1 MDAMKIPLPLSMF
14 AVRQHSPDGKL
25 VVETIPVPQPGPGEV
40 LVRMAASP
48 INPSDLA
55 LLKGGYLNRNY
66 PFTPGLEGSGTV
78 VDSGGG
84 VMGRMR
90 KGSRV
95 ACTPNPEGDGT
106 WAEFMVTSAMRTIPL
121 PTSITLEQGAMTILN
136 PMTAMAFFHMA
147 RTRKHP
153 AMVNNAA
160 ASSLGKMLIRLS
172 ADQKIPLINIVRNPS
187 HVKELKKLGATYV
200 LNSQDKGFETEL
212 TILASELGATLFLDA
227 LSGPHTSQLLQAAPP
242 RSTLVVYARLA
253 GDSMQVNSGHLIRR
267 DIKIVGFQLGNWLQ
281 TKGILFKLA
290 FIKQVKKQLGKTL
303 SSHIRQTFILED
315 VEMAIAFCTQN
326 MSSGKV
332 LLLIKQKD

>member
-1 MDAMKIPLPLSMF
+1 MDAMKTTLPSIML
-14 AVRQHSPDGKL
+14 AVRQHSPDGELVLEKL
-25 VVETIPVPQPGPGEV
+25 PVPQPGPGEV

-55 LLKGGYLNRNY
+55 LLKGGYLNRSY
-66 PFTPGLEGSGTV
+66 PFTPGLEGSGMV

-84 VMGRMR
+84 VMARMR
-90 KGSRV
+90 KGKRV
-95 ACTPNPEGDGT
+95 ACTPNPVGDGT
-106 WAEFMVTSAMRTIPL
+106 WAEYMLTSAMRTIPL
-121 PTSITLEQGAMTILN
+121 PASITLEQGAMTVVN

-147 RTRKHP
+147 RTGKHP

-187 HVKELKKLGATYV
+187 HVKELKNLGATYV

-212 TILASELGATLFLDA
+212 STLASELGATLFLDA

-242 RSTLVVYARLA
+242 RSTLVAYARLA
-253 GDSMQVNSGHLIRR
+253 GDSMKVNSGHLIRK

-290 FIKQVKKQLGKTL
+290 FIKQVKKQLGNAL
-303 SSHIRQTFILED
+303 SSHIRQTYSLED
-315 VEMAIAFCTQN
+315 VEMAIAHSTQN
-326 MSSGKV
+326 MSTGKV
-332 LLLIKQKD
+332 LLQIKQKG

>member
-1 MDAMKIPLPLSMF
+1 MDAMKIPLPLNML

-25 VVETIPVPQPGPGEV
+25 VVETIPVPHPGPGEV

-55 LLKGGYLNRNY
+55 LLKGGYMNRSY

-78 VDSGGG
+78 VESGGG
-84 VMGRMR
+84 PLAHMR
-90 KGSRV
+90 KGKRV
-95 ACTPNPEGDGT
+95 ACTPNPEGDGS
-106 WAEFMVTSAMRTIPL
+106 WAEFMLTSAMRTIPL
-121 PTSITLEQGAMTILN
+121 PASITMEQGAMTVVN

-147 RTRKHP
+147 KTGKHP

-172 ADQKIPLINIVRNPS
+172 KDQKIPLINIVRKSS
-187 HVKELKKLGATYV
+187 HVKELKSLGATYV

-212 TILASELGATLFLDA
+212 SSLSSDLGATLFLDA
-227 LSGPHTSQLLQAAPP
+227 ISGPRSSQLLQAAPP

-253 GDSMQVNSGHLIRR
+253 GDSMQINSGHLIRR

-303 SSHIRQTFILED
+303 SSHIHQTFSLKD
-315 VEMAIAFCTQN
+315 VEMAIAQYTQN
-326 MSSGKV
+326 MSGGKV
-332 LLLIKQKD
+332 LLLIKQND